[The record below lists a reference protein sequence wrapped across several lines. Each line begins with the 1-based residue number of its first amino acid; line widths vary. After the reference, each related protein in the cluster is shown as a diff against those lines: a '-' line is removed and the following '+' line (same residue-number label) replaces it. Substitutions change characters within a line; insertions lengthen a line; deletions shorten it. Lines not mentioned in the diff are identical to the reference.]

1 MYQFTR
7 LFFATLVPISLC
19 GFFYFE
25 TTIANEIQ
33 FEINGLQS
41 MPTGLTVLINTAT
54 FISSLTPLL
63 IPVFFFATIK
73 VVLSDFFGCII
84 SKKDLWYI
92 VAVSNTPLLLYNCI
106 FDLNLAA
113 FKDDLVASNGVN
125 LAFMFGFTLRD
136 FYLMNLI
143 SWALVYICL
152 ILLLLKQKV
161 KLSDAC
167 FSVFSPSL
175 LFCLIYWML

>member
-63 IPVFFFATIK
+63 IPIFFFATIK

-92 VAVSNTPLLLYNCI
+92 VAVYNWI
-106 FDLNLAA
+106 FALNLAA

-125 LAFMFGFTLRD
+125 LAFMFGFTFRD

-161 KLSDAC
+161 KLLDAC
-167 FSVFSPSL
+167 FSVFLPSL

>member
-63 IPVFFFATIK
+63 IPIFFFATIK

-92 VAVSNTPLLLYNCI
+92 VAVSNTPLLLYNWI
-106 FDLNLAA
+106 FALNLAA

-125 LAFMFGFTLRD
+125 LAFMFGFTFRD

-161 KLSDAC
+161 KLLDAC
-167 FSVFSPSL
+167 FSVFLPSL